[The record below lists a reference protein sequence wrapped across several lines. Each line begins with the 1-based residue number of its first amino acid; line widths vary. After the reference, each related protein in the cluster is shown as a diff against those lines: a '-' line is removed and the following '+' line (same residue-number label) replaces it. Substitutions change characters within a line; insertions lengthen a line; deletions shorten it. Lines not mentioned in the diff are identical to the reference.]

1 MAEKTEK
8 PTQKKLDD
16 SAKKG
21 QSFKSKELTSGL
33 VYLIGIMYIFNQV
46 ELNEFVHFYQS
57 LLLHPTNITFK
68 SYIEI
73 ISKIFFHI
81 ILPILMVTILS
92 GAIPSLFESRFKLA
106 TEAIKIDLNHINPIS
121 GFKKIFSKRTIKDFC
136 KTLFFILIFLV
147 TCYVFI
153 ILHGA
158 EIFLLYR
165 SSLNQVIEK
174 WCALVVQFIFIFFVL
189 STPILILNIIA
200 DFFLFIKDMMME
212 KHEVKQ
218 ENKNM
223 EGDPEIKSTRKQLH
237 QELLDEPMKQVI
249 RDSSA
254 VIVNPTHVAIGIYFD
269 PDEGVMPLVSLRCI
283 NAQALAVKAYAKKVG
298 TPVIR
303 YPELA
308 RKIYHKYHLFEV
320 MIDKD
325 LLDVMDIL
333 IWLKRVE
340 IDGLLREEMDYTNY
354 E

>member
-33 VYLIGIMYIFNQV
+33 VYLIGVMYLFHEVN
-46 ELNEFVHFYQS
+46 LDEFSRFYQS
-57 LLLHPTNITFK
+57 LLLHPTNITLK
-68 SYIEI
+68 SYVDV
-73 ISKIFFHI
+73 ISKLFFDI
-81 ILPILMVTILS
+81 VLPILVVTFLS
-92 GAIPSLFESRFKLA
+92 GAIPSLFSSRFKLA

-121 GFKKIFSKRTIKDFC
+121 GFKKIFSIRTIKDFC
-136 KTLFFILIFLV
+136 KTLFFILIFLI
-147 TCYVFI
+147 TCYIFI
-153 ILHGA
+153 ILHGP

-165 SSLNQVIEK
+165 SSLDQVIEK
-174 WCALVVQFIFIFFVL
+174 WCSLVVQFIFIFFIL
-189 STPILILNIIA
+189 SIPILILNIIA

-223 EGDPEIKSTRKQLH
+223 EGDPEIKSTRRQLH
-237 QELLDEPMKQVI
+237 QELLDEPMKKVI

-254 VIVNPTHVAIGIYFD
+254 VIVNPTHVAVGIYFD
-269 PDEGVMPLVSLRCI
+269 PDNGIMPLVSLSCI
-283 NAQALAVKAYAKKVG
+283 NDKALAVKAYAKKVG

-308 RKIYHKYHLFEV
+308 RKIYHKYHLFDV
-320 MIDKD
+320 MIDQD

-333 IWLKRVE
+333 IWLKKIE
-340 IDGLLREEMDYTNY
+340 MEGLLREEMDYINFQ
-354 E
+354 

>member
-33 VYLIGIMYIFNQV
+33 VYIIGIMYLFHQV
-46 ELNEFVHFYQS
+46 SLDEFSRFYQS
-57 LLLHPTNITFK
+57 LLLHPRNITLK

-73 ISKIFFHI
+73 IVKIFFDI
-81 ILPILMVTILS
+81 VLPILAVTILS
-92 GAIPSLFESRFKLA
+92 GTIPSLFSSRFKLA
-106 TEAIKIDLNHINPIS
+106 TEAIKFDLNHINPIS
-121 GFKKIFSKRTIKDFC
+121 GFKKIFNIRTIKDFF
-136 KTLFFILIFLV
+136 KTLLFILVFFIA
-147 TCYVFI
+147 CYLFI
-153 ILHGA
+153 ILHGH
-158 EIFLLYR
+158 EVFLLYR
-165 SSLNQVIEK
+165 SSLEQVIDK
-174 WCALVVQFIFIFFVL
+174 WCSLVVNFIFVFFVL
-189 STPILILNIIA
+189 SIPIIILNIIA
-200 DFFLFIKDMMME
+200 DFFLFMKDMMME

-254 VIVNPTHVAIGIYFD
+254 VIVNPTHVAIGIYFE
-269 PDEGVMPLVSLRCI
+269 PDNGIMPLVSLRCI
-283 NAQALAVKAYAKKVG
+283 NAQALAVKAYAKKIG
-298 TPVIR
+298 TPVVR

-320 MIDKD
+320 MMDND

-333 IWLKRVE
+333 IWLKRIE
-340 IDGLLREEMDYTNY
+340 IEGMLREEMDYIKNN
-354 E
+354 